1 MPSTSSGERGAALLA
16 VLATVAVLTAVAFA
30 MSGAALAA
38 LDRASLRRDAAQ
50 AYFLARGGIE
60 AALHDLEAKLRR
72 GGAVSARPHVLLFEF
87 GSGAVEVSLVPDGA
101 KLNVNRAGPDVLAAL
116 LASAGAR
123 PANARELAEGIVA
136 YRDRLRQG
144 GIRTF
149 LPTPAQSATSG
160 LRSSFERPAASI
172 QMVEELLSVPG
183 MHPDLIYGSYQP
195 AEGRPLRH
203 VAGLL
208 RYLRTDGPAAMNI
221 NAASRVALLASGLN
235 ASTADQV
242 LEGREIRPIRVG
254 DTVLIQAS
262 RQGSRVPLSVSSLG
276 AGWTLTA
283 TGRLNE
289 ERATRRVT
297 AVVKSEGSMGRLR
310 VDRWFE
316 LGL

>member
-1 MPSTSSGERGAALLA
+1 MPSTSSGQRGAALLA

-30 MSGAALAA
+30 MSGATLAS

-60 AALHDLEAKLRR
+60 AALDDLEAKLRR
-72 GGAVSARPHVLLFEF
+72 GGAVSARPHLLLFEF
-87 GSGAVEVSLVPDGA
+87 GSGTVEVSLVPDDA
-101 KLNVNRAGPDVLAAL
+101 KLNVNRTGPDILAAL

-123 PANARELAEGIVA
+123 PANVRELAKGIVA

-149 LPTPAQSATSG
+149 WQAPAQSANPG
-160 LRSSFERPAASI
+160 LHSSFERPAASI

-183 MHPDLIYGSYQP
+183 MHPDLIYGGYQP
-195 AEGRPLRH
+195 AQGRSLRR

-208 RYLRTDGPAAMNI
+208 RYLRTDGPAALNI
-221 NAASRVALLASGLN
+221 NAAPREVLLACGLN

-242 LEGREIRPIRVG
+242 LEEREIRPIRIG
-254 DTVLIQAS
+254 DTVLIEAS
-262 RQGSRVPLSVSSLG
+262 RQGSRVPLSASSPG

-283 TGRLNE
+283 TGRLNDG
-289 ERATRRVT
+289 RATRRVT
-297 AVVKSEGSMGRLR
+297 AVVKSEGSAGRLR